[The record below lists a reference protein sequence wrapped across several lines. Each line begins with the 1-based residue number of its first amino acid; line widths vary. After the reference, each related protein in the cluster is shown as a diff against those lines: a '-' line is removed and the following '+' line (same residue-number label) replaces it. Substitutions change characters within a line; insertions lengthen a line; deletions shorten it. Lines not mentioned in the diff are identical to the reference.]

1 MKANGLTPFNYLM
14 HCLEQLANKEV
25 GLELLLP
32 WQVNIS

>member
-1 MKANGLTPFNYLM
+1 M